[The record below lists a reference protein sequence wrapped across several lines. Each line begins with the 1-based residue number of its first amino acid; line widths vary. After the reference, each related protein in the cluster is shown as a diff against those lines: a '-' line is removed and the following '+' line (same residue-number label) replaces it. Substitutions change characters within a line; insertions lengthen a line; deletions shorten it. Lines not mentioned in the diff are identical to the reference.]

1 MTKAEST
8 RADQINLVQEAYS
21 YLLEEID
28 NDTKEYARSL
38 LRRYGD
44 KDSRIGNV
52 RRGISD
58 LIRTVET
65 TSLYFRLADGQY
77 APEYYTLDFSRLM
90 ADMFRY
96 VDYLCMAE
104 LPGLFFSIP
113 TVPIEFRTDPYLFTL
128 MLAELVTNASTWA
141 TPSGHVDA
149 NVKMWDGNLVLTV
162 TDDGPGISKEVAD
175 HLFEPFFLE
184 KDRYPEMLHL
194 GCATVKKAAEV
205 LGGTL
210 EYHTEEGKGSV
221 FTLLLPPSEGEQG
234 EEYFFDAC
242 CDIMR
247 AILSKNLSI
256 AYGFKCP
263 PLKMEW
269 PGICR

>member
-1 MTKAEST
+1 MTKAEGT

-28 NDTKEYARSL
+28 NDTKEYAKSL

-113 TVPIEFRTDPYLFTL
+113 TV
-128 MLAELVTNASTWA
+128 
-141 TPSGHVDA
+141 
-149 NVKMWDGNLVLTV
+149 
-162 TDDGPGISKEVAD
+162 
-175 HLFEPFFLE
+175 
-184 KDRYPEMLHL
+184 DR
-194 GCATVKKAAEV
+194 K
-205 LGGTL
+205 
-210 EYHTEEGKGSV
+210 SV
-221 FTLLLPPSEGEQG
+221 V
-234 EEYFFDAC
+234 
-242 CDIMR
+242 
-247 AILSKNLSI
+247 
-256 AYGFKCP
+256 
-263 PLKMEW
+263 
-269 PGICR
+269 